1 MSATYQREPHNP
13 YYVAGNIIGTRRKW
27 KTRGAPSRGTC
38 AIDRPVLKAL
48 PAERYSYAEW
58 KRCTVTP
65 DYHVEVDKHYYSVS
79 FRLLRQIIE
88 VRYSDKTVE
97 LFHKGVR
104 VASHARSYVP
114 NKHTTLPE
122 HMPSNHRCY
131 AEWNPARMLRMA
143 GNIGPATVALFEAI
157 MKAKAYPEQG
167 FRSCLGVH
175 ALVEKYDPG
184 RIEAAAKRGNE
195 IGATTLGS
203 IKSIL
208 EKGLDKAYA
217 PSQVPDTPP
226 IHHANIRGRGYYH

>member
-1 MSATYQREPHNP
+1 
-13 YYVAGNIIGTRRKW
+13 
-27 KTRGAPSRGTC
+27 
-38 AIDRPVLKAL
+38 
-48 PAERYSYAEW
+48 
-58 KRCTVTP
+58 
-65 DYHVEVDKHYYSVS
+65 
-79 FRLLRQIIE
+79 
-88 VRYSDKTVE
+88 
-97 LFHKGVR
+97 
-104 VASHARSYVP
+104 
-114 NKHTTLPE
+114 
-122 HMPSNHRCY
+122 
-131 AEWNPARMLRMA
+131 
-143 GNIGPATVALFEAI
+143 